1 MPFTPESFTAYT
13 FLSHP
18 RISPDGKKV
27 VYQAAQARPEK
38 NDYATDLWLWD
49 PKADTALKLTHTG
62 KEQAA
67 VWEDDTTVL
76 FGSGRDQTE
85 PKFPYTRFYRIRTDG
100 GEAASAFCIPLQVS
114 RIEPLGDGEW
124 ILTGEYDPQ
133 WENLPQDKK
142 ERALFLEE
150 KEKEKDWTALE
161 EIPFWFNGQGYTNK
175 KRNRLYR
182 YSEKDRSLT
191 PLTGPRTE
199 VHSFSLHAD
208 KTRAVCVLQEP
219 EDKMELDAQIGIVD
233 LVSDEI
239 RLYDPLDGS
248 SIHFAE
254 FAGDDIFFAA
264 TDRTRHGL
272 NEDPHLYVLYADG
285 TRERITSD
293 TFSMSIG
300 SSVNSDLRRGGG
312 FPIRTDDTSLYF
324 IATTEHESQ
333 LFRIEKDGTIHTVA
347 RPDGSVDAIDVRNG
361 ECVYVGMQGL
371 SAQELYHTNGAHT
384 AHNQNVPKPR
394 TIDCFNFESRGET
407 RTGYVLAP
415 DTKKD
420 AAHPSILL
428 IHGGPKTVYGTVLH
442 HEMQLLA
449 EEGFYVFFTNPFG
462 SDGYGRAFMDL
473 RGKYG
478 THDYE
483 DLMALTDAFLKNH
496 PDADPQRVGVMG
508 GSYGG
513 WMTNWIIGHTD
524 RFAAACSQRSIS
536 NWISFFGNSD
546 IGYYFTPDQA
556 GTDPWTD
563 ATKLWDNSPVKYAD
577 RVKTPTLFIHSDE
590 DYRCWLPEGLQM
602 YTALKYHGI
611 DSRMI
616 VFHGENHELSRSGKP
631 RARIKRLEEIIAWF
645 RRYLMK

>member
-49 PKADTALKLTHTG
+49 PKADTVLKLTHTG

-208 KTRAVCVLQEP
+208 KTRAVCVLQ
-219 EDKMELDAQIGIVD
+219 
-233 LVSDEI
+233 
-239 RLYDPLDGS
+239 
-248 SIHFAE
+248 
-254 FAGDDIFFAA
+254 
-264 TDRTRHGL
+264 
-272 NEDPHLYVLYADG
+272 
-285 TRERITSD
+285 
-293 TFSMSIG
+293 
-300 SSVNSDLRRGGG
+300 
-312 FPIRTDDTSLYF
+312 
-324 IATTEHESQ
+324 
-333 LFRIEKDGTIHTVA
+333 
-347 RPDGSVDAIDVRNG
+347 
-361 ECVYVGMQGL
+361 
-371 SAQELYHTNGAHT
+371 
-384 AHNQNVPKPR
+384 
-394 TIDCFNFESRGET
+394 
-407 RTGYVLAP
+407 
-415 DTKKD
+415 
-420 AAHPSILL
+420 
-428 IHGGPKTVYGTVLH
+428 
-442 HEMQLLA
+442 
-449 EEGFYVFFTNPFG
+449 
-462 SDGYGRAFMDL
+462 
-473 RGKYG
+473 
-478 THDYE
+478 
-483 DLMALTDAFLKNH
+483 
-496 PDADPQRVGVMG
+496 
-508 GSYGG
+508 
-513 WMTNWIIGHTD
+513 
-524 RFAAACSQRSIS
+524 
-536 NWISFFGNSD
+536 
-546 IGYYFTPDQA
+546 
-556 GTDPWTD
+556 
-563 ATKLWDNSPVKYAD
+563 
-577 RVKTPTLFIHSDE
+577 
-590 DYRCWLPEGLQM
+590 
-602 YTALKYHGI
+602 
-611 DSRMI
+611 
-616 VFHGENHELSRSGKP
+616 
-631 RARIKRLEEIIAWF
+631 
-645 RRYLMK
+645 